1 MSRREFDTAYS
12 RAYDALYR
20 EKDYAAEC
28 DLLEK
33 IFREQADGRITSILD
48 LGCGTGNHSLPLAD
62 RGYDVLGVDR
72 SPCMLEQAQ
81 AKAEARADGSK
92 TPRFVRSDL
101 RELELD
107 ATFDAVLF
115 MFAVL
120 GYQLDNADVLTA
132 LRTARR
138 HVRLGGLLIFDVWY
152 GPAVLSLRP
161 GERVKV
167 NDTADGQLIRA
178 TSGRLD
184 VDRHLCEV
192 SYTLW
197 QISAQ
202 RLVEETTERHGM
214 RYFFPQELRLFL
226 DLSGFELLRLT
237 AFPSTTE
244 PCDDTTWNALV
255 VARADT
261 QDPDSP

>member
-1 MSRREFDTAYS
+1 MSEFDSAYS

-28 DLLEK
+28 DLLER
-33 IFREQADGRITSILD
+33 IFREQAEGGVASVLD
-48 LGCGTGNHSLPLAD
+48 LGCGTGNHSLPLAA
-62 RGYDVLGVDR
+62 RGYDVVGVDR
-72 SPCMLEQAQ
+72 SPGMLEQAR
-81 AKAEARADGSK
+81 AKAGGLTGGPAA
-92 TPRFVRSDL
+92 PRFVDSDL
-101 RELELD
+101 RDLELD
-107 ATFDAVLF
+107 TTFDAVLL

-120 GYQLDNADVLTA
+120 GYQLGNDDVLAA

-138 HVRLGGLLIFDVWY
+138 HTRPGGLLVFDVWY
-152 GPAVLSLRP
+152 GPAVLSQRP

-167 NDTADGQLIRA
+167 NDTSGGKLIRA

-197 QISAQ
+197 QISDQ
-202 RLVEETTERHGM
+202 RLVEESTERHGM

-226 DLSGFELLRLT
+226 DLSGFERLRLT

-244 PCDDTTWNALV
+244 PCDDTTWNALA
-255 VARADT
+255 VARAG
-261 QDPDSP
+261 DS